1 MLVPAS
7 LDDVSSSGVQPS
19 RDLQPSTFVE
29 SPRPRP
35 ADNSSLT
42 ALPPG
47 WSVRRSPPTTP
58 STADWFC
65 PVEVSNSGIPVFV
78 PQPVATSTPGRSNGP
93 ADNAVP
99 NNPSVSADEVMLAA
113 KEAVDKVHLKDLVD
127 ETGRFKI
134 HLRKPAEAQAI
145 FNDLNAQDAL
155 GNFSTL
161 FEETNAFIAEDLDPR
176 DIVDAAEFER
186 KESRYRIKARAMLR
200 INYVVEGLESLVNQI
215 LCLENAHRKWKT
227 DHANS
232 LMGALRGSASRGLL
246 SDAFRVIQYRAAKA
260 ITLIHQRR
268 ALHDG
273 ANYPESVKS
282 TASDFSQHIRSSN
295 SKRMVIDKWLDHPD
309 IFSNLTPEY
318 QAVVLRRL
326 GNAEGIDSE
335 LTNLQIP
342 PDQRFKWPPSSMLV
356 TPVVHGA
363 SVSMAESTAPP
374 SRTSSAARVELD
386 LTRALSSVPSE
397 PSSPVK
403 AGGVTQTPI
412 SHFLKRLKTR
422 EEGFNSK
429 NLLILEEIRQLM
441 MLDLPNPNRVLR
453 SEDLPHP
460 GREVTRS
467 LSRNLRPPKQYA
479 TPSSRPLDS
488 RPLCAHLQYL
498 EPRRS
503 SLDRA
508 LHNETL
514 HPISLATT
522 TSKRVSQLAL
532 TARGRS
538 FTNLVLPVIRR
549 MEEMSLLR
557 RVFRINKTR
566 SATTPALRV
575 SHTQVTPAGEEKVP
589 PLAALQDQV
598 VLPEAEE
605 MEEME
610 AEAEE
615 EITETTV
622 PPRGTLMDGDA
633 LMGFTAVRLEESLL
647 VEEEVGLRL
656 DQKISRNSIPG
667 WDGSHKTVLIYL
679 HKMNNLARKNDSI
692 ARDLGAAAP
701 DKFTGRAERW
711 WQLLDFPTQKL
722 YSSDWWKLYEGI
734 KLQFFTHK
742 FEVSLRTQYDGQRF
756 RQPGHDKELP
766 MDFVDRRLLYHR
778 HLTSALENPAFE
790 IAAVMQNA
798 PPTWSTVLSLDS
810 IETIAALMSKVADK
824 SDELI
829 AFASMAPARTSQYE
843 QLLHLPVSK
852 PDSRNFSTARRTF
865 AVDGLLGGR
874 ASDPDDED
882 DAPIALSTV
891 NENAV
896 PVVGNADTSREAL
909 ALNTQSRTPASRPA
923 RGGNRRPPTGWS
935 QVPSR

>member
-1 MLVPAS
+1 MHPSAFQRNPTPRTFATVPSTPVHSPGTRQPALPALQASTSPSQSTVQDPSFGTGEAGALPAS
-7 LDDVSSSGVQPS
+7 FADVTAGRRSASPRLADDLGPSAAAPSGPPAPPAPPALGAPSDVTRPATAPVSVLSPEETGWVEVKRGGRKKNTTRPTTLQLRLGTPPRSYTPSPAARPRTTRERALSDGRKRRRTSRENVDDGERIKAAYTNVYRTTFENRDPQAFARARCYLARAQQLDAKLLPVQLHHSPVCDTAPYELGAESLSRCVLLAALKDRLLAYSCPELGSSSS
-19 RDLQPSTFVE
+19 RHLSSSLQARLTLAGYPPANVHEGTVHYPIGFCYDRAHSRGWYFVSRRRLTAI
-29 SPRPRP
+29 SPLVGSPFGISFALHANLSFDPRTDD
-35 ADNSSLT
+35 ARKSRLSRGRRGLGGIHSLT

-99 NNPSVSADEVMLAA
+99 NNPSVSADEVMQAA

-215 LCLENAHRKWKT
+215 LRLENAHRKWKT

-295 SKRMVIDKWLDHPD
+295 SKRMVLDKWLDHPD

-356 TPVVHGA
+356 TPVLEEVFDFLL
-363 SVSMAESTAPP
+363 PWI
-374 SRTSSAARVELD
+374 
-386 LTRALSSVPSE
+386 RAHATLIGP
-397 PSSPVK
+397 
-403 AGGVTQTPI
+403 VTQTPI

-467 LSRNLRPPKQYA
+467 LSRNLRPPKH
-479 TPSSRPLDS
+479 TSNPDVRLSTELSTT
-488 RPLCAHLQYL
+488 
-498 EPRRS
+498 RRS
-503 SLDRA
+503 TPFRW
-508 LHNETL
+508 
-514 HPISLATT
+514 P
-522 TSKRVSQLAL
+522 
-532 TARGRS
+532 
-538 FTNLVLPVIRR
+538 
-549 MEEMSLLR
+549 LLR
-557 RVFRINKTR
+557 ANA
-566 SATTPALRV
+566 SV
-575 SHTQVTPAGEEKVP
+575 SW
-589 PLAALQDQV
+589 
-598 VLPEAEE
+598 
-605 MEEME
+605 
-610 AEAEE
+610 
-615 EITETTV
+615 
-622 PPRGTLMDGDA
+622 R
-633 LMGFTAVRLEESLL
+633 
-647 VEEEVGLRL
+647 
-656 DQKISRNSIPG
+656 
-667 WDGSHKTVLIYL
+667 
-679 HKMNNLARKNDSI
+679 
-692 ARDLGAAAP
+692 
-701 DKFTGRAERW
+701 
-711 WQLLDFPTQKL
+711 
-722 YSSDWWKLYEGI
+722 
-734 KLQFFTHK
+734 
-742 FEVSLRTQYDGQRF
+742 
-756 RQPGHDKELP
+756 
-766 MDFVDRRLLYHR
+766 
-778 HLTSALENPAFE
+778 
-790 IAAVMQNA
+790 
-798 PPTWSTVLSLDS
+798 
-810 IETIAALMSKVADK
+810 
-824 SDELI
+824 
-829 AFASMAPARTSQYE
+829 
-843 QLLHLPVSK
+843 
-852 PDSRNFSTARRTF
+852 
-865 AVDGLLGGR
+865 
-874 ASDPDDED
+874 
-882 DAPIALSTV
+882 
-891 NENAV
+891 
-896 PVVGNADTSREAL
+896 
-909 ALNTQSRTPASRPA
+909 
-923 RGGNRRPPTGWS
+923 
-935 QVPSR
+935 